1 MDDGSRNEH
10 NQMRAFFITSI
21 LFYIYIIVILSNSLA
36 ETVQNTQSV
45 NEKNNI
51 SQLSVGMYMIDI
63 VKIDDAG
70 QKITVNFIMTL
81 SWIDKNLAGVL
92 QPGVLTNFENIWIPA
107 VRFVNSL
114 NLVKDPDDYLE
125 IDSNGKFIYK
135 QRYYGDISIN
145 QNFADFPFNDQLIDI
160 KFVLILPSS
169 MNSIYGESSTG
180 QTETFTITNWDIQK
194 GLLQKS
200 SGDFDLENYHY
211 WSYQFIT
218 TRRTGYYIW
227 KVIFPLILV
236 VFMSWT
242 VFWVDPVHIG
252 PQLTVATT
260 SMLTLIAYHFTLV
273 DRVPNISYLTR
284 LDGFIIIANIFIFLA
299 LIEAILTS
307 RLASLNKID
316 LARKID
322 LISRITFPSFF
333 VLLIIYV
340 LFL

>member
-1 MDDGSRNEH
+1 M
-10 NQMRAFFITSI
+10 MRTFLNTFI
-21 LFYIYIIVILSNSLA
+21 LFYIVLFAILSNSLA

-45 NEKNNI
+45 NGKNNI

-63 VKIDDAG
+63 VKVEDAG
-70 QKITVNFIMTL
+70 QLITVNFIMTFG
-81 SWIDKNLAGVL
+81 WEDKIIAGKV
-92 QPGVLTNFENIWIPA
+92 QPGIITNFENIWIPT
-107 VRFVNSL
+107 VRFVNSI

-125 IDSNGKFIYK
+125 IDSNGKFTYK

-145 QNFADFPFNDQLIDI
+145 QNFADFPFDDQLIDI
-160 KFVLILPSS
+160 KLLLILPSFLKS
-169 MNSIYGESSTG
+169 MHDERSTG
-180 QTETFTITNWDIQK
+180 QTEALTVTNWDIQK

-211 WSYQFIT
+211 WSYQFNM

-252 PQLTVATT
+252 AQLAVATT
-260 SMLTLIAYHFTLV
+260 SMLTLIAYHFTLI
-273 DRVPNISYLTR
+273 DHVPHISYLTR

-299 LIEAILTS
+299 LIEAVLTS
-307 RLASLNKID
+307 RLASMDKIE
-316 LARKID
+316 LARKVD
-322 LISRITFPSFF
+322 LISRITFPTIF
-333 VLLIIYV
+333 VLLIISV
-340 LFL
+340 LIL